1 VSLFTRGVELEFD
14 QIIELYSNAFAKYGD
29 SPASVLWPKG
39 RQEIRFRALTSHFDW
54 KNVKSILDFGCGLGH
69 LYPYALS
76 QGFEGEY
83 IGVDVVPDFIEFC
96 RIRHVGAKFIL
107 SNGQLPSISPVDH
120 VIGSGCFNLVNQ
132 GNSNHF
138 EDVQELISGLF
149 EMCTGSVAFDF
160 MSTYVDFEQS
170 MAFHVDP
177 FEMARF
183 IHQNVSPR
191 LKLDTSY
198 LPFEFAIVAHKSL
211 IN

>member
-1 VSLFTRGVELEFD
+1 MKFD
-14 QIIELYSNAFAKYGD
+14 QIIDQYTAAFAKHGD

-39 RQEIRFRALTSHFDW
+39 RQEIRFQALTSHFDW
-54 KNVKSILDFGCGLGH
+54 KNVESILDFGCGLGH

-83 IGVDVVPDFIEFC
+83 IGVDVVPDFIAFC
-96 RIRHVGAKFIL
+96 QTRHLGAKFLL

-120 VIGSGCFNLVNQ
+120 VIGSGCFNLINQ
-132 GNSNHF
+132 SNSNHF

-149 EMCTGSVAFDF
+149 DLCTGSVAFDF

-198 LPFEFAIVAHKSL
+198 LQFEFAIVAHKSPM
-211 IN
+211 N